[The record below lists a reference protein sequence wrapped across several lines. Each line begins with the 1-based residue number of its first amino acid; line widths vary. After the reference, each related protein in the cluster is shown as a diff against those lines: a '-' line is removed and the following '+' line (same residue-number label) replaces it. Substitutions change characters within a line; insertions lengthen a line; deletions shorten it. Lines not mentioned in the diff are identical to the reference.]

1 MPDFPQIIPTPAQME
16 ALSAT
21 LQRFGRARQVS
32 VDQIVDAFHGLHAYP
47 YVSAFYVVPTEQDAR
62 AFFDPSLGE
71 PWEEQ
76 ADG

>member
-1 MPDFPQIIPTPAQME
+1 MPDFPKIIIG
-16 ALSAT
+16 
-21 LQRFGRARQVS
+21 RKRRARRARGRWIEIRRNAAAQ
-32 VDQIVDAFHGLHAYP
+32 GLHAYP

-76 ADG
+76 ADD